1 MIRIGVISE
10 NTKNDGKA
18 IADWFKNNFPNQFD
32 FYTLLKNIH
41 GGSLDDKNSNHLV
54 IKLRKEFELEEL
66 DYVLYIRD
74 LDTLIS
80 DKVKLNFRKNRF
92 RRFSKVVNKKAIFM
106 LNIVEIEALVLAD
119 FDTFKAC
126 KNQPELYFEN
136 IQAAEIENPSDY
148 LEQNTSYQKDE
159 LSKIIPL
166 LNLETVKENHKHFKA
181 FLTEFLKMIGQ
192 RKYKDIPYYK

>member
-1 MIRIGVISE
+1 MMIRIGMISE

-74 LDTLIS
+74 LDALIS
-80 DKVKLNFRKNRF
+80 DKTKLDFRKKRF
-92 RRFSKVVNKKAIFM
+92 RIFSKMVDKKAIFM
-106 LNIVEIEALVLAD
+106 LNIVEIEALILAD
-119 FDTFKAC
+119 FDTF
-126 KNQPELYFEN
+126 
-136 IQAAEIENPSDY
+136 
-148 LEQNTSYQKDE
+148 
-159 LSKIIPL
+159 
-166 LNLETVKENHKHFKA
+166 
-181 FLTEFLKMIGQ
+181 
-192 RKYKDIPYYK
+192 